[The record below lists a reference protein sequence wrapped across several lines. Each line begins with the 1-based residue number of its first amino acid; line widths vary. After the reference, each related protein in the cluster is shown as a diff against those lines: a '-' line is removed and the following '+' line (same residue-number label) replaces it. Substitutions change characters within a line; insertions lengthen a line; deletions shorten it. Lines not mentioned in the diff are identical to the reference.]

1 MRESNNQNFKYCL
14 YGAVAIVA
22 ETMEELTRIIE
33 EVRVRLQSSQL

>member
-22 ETMEELTRIIE
+22 FQYSKTAY
-33 EVRVRLQSSQL
+33 